1 MSENNIYLSIV
12 IPVYNEEENIVPQT
26 EEIVQALKNFD
37 KRYEII
43 FVDDGSTDNT
53 LPLIE
58 EMVKKYPDIVRF
70 FSFKENRGQTAAFLA
85 GFKEARGKLVATLD
99 GDMQNDPN
107 DLPKMIKHLEE
118 SGYDMVNGIRAKRR
132 DNIIRKI
139 SSKIGNGFRNW
150 MTKESVSD
158 VGCSIRVMKREC
170 VQDLPPFN
178 GMHRFF
184 PTLVRMKGYTIT
196 EIPVNHRE
204 RIRGTSKYG
213 VLNRAFVGFNDVMA
227 VRWMLKRYL
236 QWEYKKTSE
245 DVLKEDK

>member
-1 MSENNIYLSIV
+1 MDENIYLSIV

-26 EEIVQALKNFD
+26 EEIVDALKNFD
-37 KRYEII
+37 KKYEII

-58 EMVKKYPDIVRF
+58 EMVKKYPDKVRF

-85 GFKEARGKLVATLD
+85 GFKEARGTLVATLD

-107 DLPKMIKHLEE
+107 DLPKMIEHLEK
-118 SGYDMVNGIRAKRR
+118 SGFDMVNGIRAKRR

-150 MTKESVSD
+150 MTNESVSD

-204 RIRGTSKYG
+204 RVRGKSKYG

-236 QWEYKKTSE
+236 KWEYKKTS
-245 DVLKEDK
+245 DDLKESE

>member
-1 MSENNIYLSIV
+1 MSENDIYLSIV

-26 EEIVQALKNFD
+26 EEIIQALKDFD
-37 KRYEII
+37 KKYEII

-58 EMVKKYPDIVRF
+58 KMVKQYPDKVRF

-85 GFKEARGKLVATLD
+85 GFKETKGRLVATLD

-204 RIRGTSKYG
+204 RVRGKSKYG

-236 QWEYKKTSE
+236 KWEYKKTSE
-245 DVLKEDK
+245 DILKEDK